1 MPHFGDD
8 LTAAMRDKNSRI
20 CVGID
25 PNFEKFPAKLR
36 RLGADRR
43 EIIDAFYDFVTGVL
57 DAVADVAAAVK
68 FQSAYFEQ
76 YHVEGI
82 EAYFSLIAEARSKGL
97 LVIGDAKRGDIG
109 ATSEA
114 YAAGHLMPHPGD
126 DAATPQALTV
136 NPMLGFDTLAPF
148 VDVAASQGKGL
159 FVLVRTSN
167 PGSAD
172 LQDVELASGGT
183 WSEHLADGV
192 AKIAADHVGSSGY
205 SSIGAVVGATQ
216 PHTMESMRRRMPSSI
231 FLLPGY
237 GAQGGSADTARAAFS
252 RDGFGAL
259 VSASRSVLYAEAGKG
274 EDWQKAVGRAA
285 REMRDDVNRVIEN

>member
-8 LTAAMRDKNSRI
+8 LTAAMREKNSRI

-25 PNFEKFPAKLR
+25 PNFDKFPARLR
-36 RLGADRR
+36 KVGAGRR
-43 EIIDAFYDFVTGVL
+43 EIIDAFYDFVTGVI
-57 DAVADVAAAVK
+57 DAVAHAAAAVK
-68 FQSAYFEQ
+68 FQSAYFER
-76 YHVEGI
+76 YHVEGV
-82 EAYFSLIAEARSKGL
+82 EAYFSLIAEAKAKGL

-114 YAAGHLMPHPGD
+114 YAAGHLDPHPVD
-126 DAATPQALTV
+126 DAATPDALTV
-136 NPMLGFDTLAPF
+136 NPMLGFDTLEPF
-148 VDVAASQGKGL
+148 VDVAVKNGKGL

-183 WSEHLADGV
+183 WSEHLASGV
-192 AKIAADHVGSSGY
+192 SKIAANHVGSSGY

-216 PHTMESMRRRMPSSI
+216 AHTMESMRQKMPSSI

-237 GAQGGSADTARAAFS
+237 GAQGGKADTARAAFS

-259 VSASRSVLYAEAGKG
+259 VSASRSVLYPEAQDG
-274 EDWQKAVGRAA
+274 EDWQQAVA
-285 REMRDDVNRVIEN
+285 REARAMRDDVNRVIEA